1 MAVLM
6 LDEVLR
12 ELVGPHIHHVDV
24 WSDCGAHFR
33 SYEIAAW
40 ACVTVVRKYSVGC
53 GSVFSCAW
61 NYFGE
66 HHRKIMSRCF
76 FGLVDRWLQI
86 SSTQMKIATYAE
98 LHAAL
103 SLEAKEA
110 EAMDPPPRGC
120 SYRIVL

>member
-1 MAVLM
+1 MATLM

-24 WSDCGAHFR
+24 WSDCSAHFT

-40 ACVTVVRKYSVGC
+40 ACVTVVRKYSVDR

-66 HHRKIMSRCF
+66 RHGKDESMAF
-76 FGLVDRWLQI
+76 LG
-86 SSTQMKIATYAE
+86 
-98 LHAAL
+98 
-103 SLEAKEA
+103 
-110 EAMDPPPRGC
+110 
-120 SYRIVL
+120 